1 MIIDSLTQF
10 ADGEDT
16 GAVGTNLL
24 GDVVDLWATGL
35 VNNVSSNVGGQRDI
49 GNGQPMY
56 LFVKVDEDIEASSG
70 GTYQVEL
77 VSASDE
83 AISNDVTVHVVSGV
97 FDSGSTI
104 EAGTV
109 LIHVALPM
117 EGPEYQRY
125 LALREVVGEEN
136 TSDGQVSGFLVFDPH
151 GWKAY
156 PQADVA
162 FPV

>member
-77 VSASDE
+77 VSASNE
-83 AISNDVTVHVVSGV
+83 AITNDVTVHVVSGV
-97 FDSGSTI
+97 FDSG
-104 EAGTV
+104 
-109 LIHVALPM
+109 
-117 EGPEYQRY
+117 
-125 LALREVVGEEN
+125 
-136 TSDGQVSGFLVFDPH
+136 
-151 GWKAY
+151 
-156 PQADVA
+156 
-162 FPV
+162 

>member
-16 GAVGTNLL
+16 GAVGTNVL

-35 VNNVSSNVGGQRDI
+35 VNNVGNNVGGQRDV

-56 LFVKVDEDIEASSG
+56 VYVKVDTDVAAGAG

-83 AISNDVTVHVVSGV
+83 AITTDVTTHVVSGE
-97 FDSGSTI
+97 FDAAAGI
-104 EAGTV
+104 PAGTV
-109 LIHVALPM
+109 LMQVALPI
-117 EGPEYQRY
+117 EGPVYQRY
-125 LALREVVGEEN
+125 LALREEVGTAA
-136 TSDGQVSGFLVFDPH
+136 TSAGAVSGFLIFDPN

-156 PQADVA
+156 PQAEVA
-162 FPV
+162 FPA

>member
-16 GAVGTNLL
+16 GSTGTNLL

-35 VNNVSSNVGGQRDI
+35 VNNVGNNVGGQRDV

-56 LFVKVDEDIEASSG
+56 LFVKVDEDIEAGVG

-97 FDSGSTI
+97 FDSGDTI

-117 EGPEYQRY
+117 EGPMYQRY
-125 LALREVVGEEN
+125 LALREVVGEES
-136 TSDGQVSGFLVFDPH
+136 TDEGQVSGFLVFDPH

-162 FPV
+162 FPA